1 MPMPKFEDVA
11 PSAPFLQQQEIDVEG
26 PVVLLN
32 TFTVPSD
39 KADEM
44 LENWREDAS
53 IMKQQ
58 PGFISAQMHRAVGS
72 PDVMVN
78 YAVFESMSAY
88 RKAFQNPDFRATI
101 AKAPEGAVTR
111 PILLQK
117 LAVPG
122 ICLA

>member
-72 PDVMVN
+72 PDVMVKKILI
-78 YAVFESMSAY
+78 SA
-88 RKAFQNPDFRATI
+88 PDTI
-101 AKAPEGAVTR
+101 YLYSASV
-111 PILLQK
+111 
-117 LAVPG
+117 
-122 ICLA
+122 